1 MTKTRQHQANGRGN
15 ATLARYPPPAS
26 RATPMLHAVPASKL
40 ASAKRLTPRSLGRN
54 AAEMLYTDTSW
65 RPCRVVSWA
74 RIRGGRALLIAWPDR
89 TTGWYKYDPTRLRPI

>member
-15 ATLARYPPPAS
+15 AGLARYPPPAS
-26 RATPMLHAVPASKL
+26 RATPMLRAVPASKL
-40 ASAKRLTPRSLGRN
+40 AGTKRITPRSLGRN